1 MYWSFDQ
8 CVCSFDL
15 RNIYLDYPATPAIDF
30 TTYLKFNPRLVLHI
44 VVFYRLIKI
53 YNYIYNSKYIKI
65 HLVYIHGEF

>member
-44 VVFYRLIKI
+44 VV
-53 YNYIYNSKYIKI
+53 STD
-65 HLVYIHGEF
+65 